1 MRRRG
6 YGEGGI
12 TVRKDG
18 RLQGT
23 YTGSDGRPHTIYM
36 PKGTP
41 RRVMSERL
49 GEIRREIRM
58 GVYVTGVSQT
68 VEQFLTRWLER
79 ADHLRPITRKRYEAL
94 IRLHALPHLGRL
106 ELRKVQ
112 PHQISELYQALKGTR
127 KPATIGQLHAVLH
140 SALDEAL
147 RWNLI
152 ARNPVAAVRA
162 PKVERVEMRILSLP
176 EIHTFLRAI
185 EGDPLEALYVL
196 AVTTGARQGE
206 LLALRWQDVDLDSGI
221 INISATLTRMD
232 GRWHRAPPKTA
243 SSVRTVH
250 LSSHGLAA
258 LKAHRLRMAEEL
270 LPLRQRTDGETLV
283 FLHRGAAVNG
293 FHVTERNLKPL
304 LRKAGLPVI
313 RFHDLRH
320 VFASLMLSNGT
331 RPDLVAQM
339 LGHSNPATTLRIYA
353 HLMPGDQ
360 QAAMARLDE
369 VLAG

>member
-6 YGEGGI
+6 HGEGGL
-12 TVRKDG
+12 TLRADG
-18 RLQGT
+18 KFQGSF
-23 YTGSDGRPHTIYM
+23 TGSDGRRHYVYGRTR
-36 PKGTP
+36 KEAADKLRAALRAKEEG
-41 RRVMSERL
+41 L
-49 GEIRREIRM
+49 
-58 GVYVTGVSQT
+58 YVTGTGQT
-68 VEQFLTRWLER
+68 VGHFLTRWLER

-94 IRLHALPHLGRL
+94 IRIHALPRLGPL

-112 PHQISELYQALKGTR
+112 PEAFSDLYQSLKGTR

-140 SALDEAL
+140 SAFDEAL

-152 ARNPVAAVRA
+152 ARNPVSAVRA
-162 PKVERVEMRILSLP
+162 PKVERVEMRILTVP
-176 EIHTFLRAI
+176 EIHQLLRAV
-185 EGDPLEALYVL
+185 EGEPLEALYVL

-206 LLALRWQDVDLDSGI
+206 LLALRWQDVDLEAGT
-221 INISATLTRMD
+221 INVNATLTRID
-232 GRWHRAPPKTA
+232 GAWNRTNPKTA
-243 SSVRTVH
+243 GSVRTIR
-250 LSSHGLAA
+250 LSHRGLAA
-258 LKAHRLRMAEEL
+258 LKGHRLRMAEEL
-270 LPLRQRTDGETLV
+270 LPLRQRTDGDTLV
-283 FLHRGAAVNG
+283 FLVNGQPVNG
-293 FHVTERNLKPL
+293 FHVTERRLKPL

>member
-1 MRRRG
+1 VRRRG
-6 YGEGGI
+6 HGEGGI
-12 TVRKDG
+12 TQRAD
-18 RLQGT
+18 RRWQASF
-23 YTGSDGRPHTIYM
+23 TGSDGKRHYLYAKTRKEVADKLRQAIQA
-36 PKGTP
+36 KEQG
-41 RRVMSERL
+41 L
-49 GEIRREIRM
+49 
-58 GVYVTGVSQT
+58 YVTGTGQT
-68 VEQFLTRWLER
+68 VEHFLTRWLDR

-94 IRLHALPHLGRL
+94 IRLHALPHLGRF

-112 PHQISELYQALKGTR
+112 PHQIAELYQSMKGDR

-140 SALDEAL
+140 SAFEEAL

-162 PKVERVEMRILSLP
+162 PKVERVEMKILTLP
-176 EIHTFLRAI
+176 EIHRFLHAI

-206 LLALRWQDVDLDSGI
+206 LLALRWQDVDLEAGKVA
-221 INISATLTRMD
+221 INATLTRID
-232 GRWHRAPPKTA
+232 GKWIRSNPKTA
-243 SSVRTVH
+243 GSVRTVT
-250 LSSHGLAA
+250 LSQRAFTA

-270 LPLRQRTDGETLV
+270 LPLRQRTEAETLV
-283 FLHRGAAVNG
+283 FLVNGQPVNG
-293 FHVTERNLKPL
+293 FHVTERRLKPM
-304 LRKAGLPVI
+304 LRAADLPGI
-313 RFHDLRH
+313 RFHDLRY